1 MTRDVTPKI
10 GPAPPAE
17 AEALRRRIRSAV
29 ESQTRP
35 TVTVLSSLLAV
46 EDELGYIPG
55 EAVEFVASHSGSTIN
70 EVWGVASFYPNFR
83 FTPPARHVVEVCW
96 GPSCHLVGA
105 SEVVAEVLAELDLG
119 GEGDTPDG
127 QVTFKFNTC
136 LGACSQAPVMSIDHR
151 LAGGVTAQSARA
163 GVAGLRED

>member
-1 MTRDVTPKI
+1 MAPDVTPKI
-10 GPAPPAE
+10 GPAPPADS
-17 AEALRRRIRSAV
+17 EALRQRIQRAV

-46 EDELGYIPG
+46 SDELGYIPS
-55 EAVEFVASHSGSTIN
+55 EAVEFVASSRGATIN

-105 SEVVAEVLAELDLG
+105 SEVIGSVLAELGLE
-119 GEGDTPDG
+119 GEGDTEDG

-136 LGACSQAPVMSIDHR
+136 LGACSHAPVMSVDHR
-151 LAGGVTAQSARA
+151 LVGGVTADGARSRV
-163 GVAGLRED
+163 GGLRSG